1 MSEKRK
7 KVVVTVEQKLRAINR
22 IDAGESA
29 KKIAL
34 ELGVGTWV
42 FNKITEKTIQYK
54 YLERLHEISA
64 IADQ

>member
-34 ELGVGTWV
+34 ELGVGTWTC
-42 FNKITEKTIQYK
+42 NKITEKTIQYK